1 MLTDERLAA
10 LTATAKGT
18 LTVRRINAPGHPHAV
33 EPRALTVA
41 FGFLRKA
48 ELVTVETVQRKGGNG
63 PLTTASLTERGE
75 HVLARATA

>member
-1 MLTDERLAA
+1 MSEHSLERLEQMRRQIIFDAQGA
-10 LTATAKGT
+10 LSRAELQRLRQYYGD
-18 LTVRRINAPGHPHAV
+18 LTQII
-33 EPRALTVA
+33 
-41 FGFLRKA
+41 